1 MHEITL
7 AGVHEGVRRPLAV
20 LTGLVVSLA
29 LGLTA
34 CGEQG
39 GGGGAVRQVQGN
51 TLTVY
56 SSLPLQGATRGNS
69 EAVNNG
75 AKLALKQAGGKAGNF
90 QLKFVELDDATAAA
104 GKWDPGPVNQNARKA
119 VQDKTTIAYL
129 GEFNSG
135 ASAISIPILNKA
147 GIFQVSP
154 SNTGVGLT
162 VADPAE
168 PGTPDKYYPAGKR
181 HYARV
186 VPKDSV
192 QGPAL
197 VTAMKDDGCTSV
209 SILNDKEVYGKG
221 LAGQVEKAAKENGLQ
236 VQGNEGI
243 DIKAP
248 NYRSQA
254 EGIQADCFFF
264 GGITASNGVQVLK
277 DVAAANPDVK
287 LYAGDGSCES
297 AAVNPSEGGMPED
310 VSSRYKC
317 TAPFVPA
324 EKQPEEAGRKFFA
337 DFEQEYNEP
346 NPEPYAI
353 YGYESMALIL
363 DAIERAGPRGN
374 DSQAVIDAALGTE
387 NRKSVLGEYS
397 IDDNGDTTLTT
408 EALFGVEN
416 GELSIEKNI
425 EQK

>member
-1 MHEITL
+1 MHGRTP
-7 AGVHEGVRRPLAV
+7 AGVHEAVRRPRAV
-20 LTGLVVSLA
+20 LTGLIVSLA

-34 CGEQG
+34 CGAQG
-39 GGGGAVRQVQGN
+39 GGTVRQVQGN
-51 TLTVY
+51 TLTVF
-56 SSLPLQGATRGNS
+56 SSLPLQAASRGTS
-69 EAVNNG
+69 EAINKG

-90 QLKFVELDDATAAA
+90 QIKFVELDDATAAA
-104 GKWDPGPVNQNARKA
+104 GKWEPGPVNQNARKA
-119 VQDKTTIAYL
+119 VQDKSTIAYL

-168 PGTPDKYYPAGKR
+168 PGTPDKYYPKGKR

-197 VTAMKDDGCTSV
+197 VTAMKDDGCTTV

-221 LAGQVEKAAKENGLQ
+221 LAGQVEKAAEENGIQ
-236 VQGNEGI
+236 VLGNEGI

-254 EGIQADCFFF
+254 EGNQADCFFF
-264 GGITASNGVQVLK
+264 GGLTASNGVQVFK
-277 DVAAANPDVK
+277 DIAAANPDVK
-287 LYAGDGSCES
+287 LYGGDGICEG
-297 AAVNPSEGGMPED
+297 AAVNPSEGGMPPD
-310 VSSRYKC
+310 VASKYRC

-324 EKQPEEAGRKFFA
+324 EEQPEEAGREFFA
-337 DFEQEYNEP
+337 DFESEYAEK

-363 DAIERAGPRGN
+363 DAIERAGSRGN
-374 DSQAVIDAALGTE
+374 DRQAVIEAALNTK
-387 NRKSVLGEYS
+387 NRRSVLGEYS

-416 GELSIEKNI
+416 GELSFVRNI
-425 EQK
+425 EQR

>member
-1 MHEITL
+1 MPSPVETPKEE
-7 AGVHEGVRRPLAV
+7 AVRRPLAV
-20 LTGLVVSLA
+20 LTALIVSLA
-29 LGLTA
+29 LSLPA

-39 GGGGAVRQVQGN
+39 GGGAVRQVEGN

-69 EAVNNG
+69 EAINNG

-90 QLKFVELDDATAAA
+90 QIKFVELDDSTAAA
-104 GKWDPGPVNQNARKA
+104 GKWDTGPVNQNARKA

-147 GIFQVSP
+147 GILQVSP
-154 SNTGVGLT
+154 ANTGVGLT

-168 PGTPDKYYPAGKR
+168 PGTPDKYYPTGRR
-181 HYARV
+181 HYVRV

-197 VTAMKDDGCTSV
+197 VTAMKDDGCRSV

-221 LAGQVEKAAKENGLQ
+221 LAGQVEKAARENGLQ

-264 GGITASNGVQVLK
+264 GGITASNGVQVFK
-277 DVAAANPDVK
+277 DVAAANPDIR
-287 LYAGDGSCES
+287 LYAGDGACES
-297 AAVNPSEGGMPED
+297 AAVNPREGGMPED
-310 VSSRYKC
+310 VSARYKC

-337 DFEQEYNEP
+337 DYEREYNER

-363 DAIERAGPRGN
+363 DAVERAGPRGN
-374 DSQAVIDAALGTE
+374 DRQAVIDAALDTK
-387 NRKSVLGEYS
+387 NRQSVLGEYS

-416 GELSIEKNI
+416 GELSIERNI
-425 EQK
+425 EPK

>member
-1 MHEITL
+1 MPSPVETPKEE
-7 AGVHEGVRRPLAV
+7 AVRRPLAV
-20 LTGLVVSLA
+20 LTALIVSLA
-29 LGLTA
+29 LSLPA

-39 GGGGAVRQVQGN
+39 GGGAVRQVEGN

-69 EAVNNG
+69 EAINNG
-75 AKLALKQAGGKAGNF
+75 AKLALKQ
-90 QLKFVELDDATAAA
+90 
-104 GKWDPGPVNQNARKA
+104 
-119 VQDKTTIAYL
+119 TTIAYL

-147 GIFQVSP
+147 GILQVSP
-154 SNTGVGLT
+154 ANTGVGLT

-168 PGTPDKYYPAGKR
+168 PGTPDKYYPTGRR
-181 HYARV
+181 HYVRV

-197 VTAMKDDGCTSV
+197 VTAMKDDGCRSV

-221 LAGQVEKAAKENGLQ
+221 LAGQVEKAARENGLQ

-264 GGITASNGVQVLK
+264 GGITASNGVQVFK
-277 DVAAANPDVK
+277 DVAAANPDIR
-287 LYAGDGSCES
+287 LYAGDGACES
-297 AAVNPSEGGMPED
+297 AAVNPREGGMPED
-310 VSSRYKC
+310 VSARYKC

-337 DFEQEYNEP
+337 DYEREYNER

-363 DAIERAGPRGN
+363 DAVERAGPRGN
-374 DSQAVIDAALGTE
+374 DRQAVIDAALDTK
-387 NRKSVLGEYS
+387 NRQSVLGEYS

-416 GELSIEKNI
+416 GELSIERNI
-425 EQK
+425 EPK

>member
-1 MHEITL
+1 MKTL
-7 AGVHEGVRRPLAV
+7 KEEPVPRRLAV
-20 LTGLVVSLA
+20 WTGLLATLA

-39 GGGGAVRQVQGN
+39 GGGGEGGGEGAVQGD

-69 EAVNNG
+69 VSINNG
-75 AKLALKQAGGKAGNF
+75 AKLALKQAGGKAGRFNI
-90 QLKFVELDDATAAA
+90 KFVELDDSTAAA
-104 GKWDPGPVNQNARKA
+104 GKWDPGPVNQNARRA

-135 ASAISIPILNKA
+135 ASAISIPVLNKG

-154 SNTGVGLT
+154 SNTAVGLT
-162 VADPAE
+162 SADPAE
-168 PGTPDKYYPAGKR
+168 PGTPDKYYPAHTR
-181 HYARV
+181 HYARI
-186 VPKDSV
+186 VPRDSV

-197 VTAMKDDGCTSV
+197 VDAMKGDGCRTL

-221 LAGQVEKAAKENGLQ
+221 LAGKVEKAANENGIQ
-236 VQGNEGI
+236 VQGNEGV

-264 GGITASNGVQVLK
+264 GGITASNGVQVFK
-277 DVAAANPDVK
+277 DVAAANPDIK
-287 LYAGDGSCES
+287 LYAGDGACEG
-297 AAVNPSEGGMPED
+297 AAVNPSEGGMPES

-324 EKQPEEAGRKFFA
+324 EEQPEEAGKRFFA
-337 DFEQEYNEP
+337 DFEREYNER

-374 DSQAVIDAALGTE
+374 ERQAVIGAAYDTK
-387 NRKSVLGEYS
+387 NRPSVLGEYS

-408 EALFGVEN
+408 EALFGVKN
-416 GELSIEKNI
+416 GELSFEKNI

>member
-1 MHEITL
+1 MHGRTP
-7 AGVHEGVRRPLAV
+7 AGVHEAVRRPRAV
-20 LTGLVVSLA
+20 LTGLIVSLA

-34 CGEQG
+34 CGAQG
-39 GGGGAVRQVQGN
+39 GGGGTVRQVQGN
-51 TLTVY
+51 TLTVF
-56 SSLPLQGATRGNS
+56 SSLPLQAASRGTS
-69 EAVNNG
+69 EAINKG

-90 QLKFVELDDATAAA
+90 QIKFVELDDATAAA
-104 GKWDPGPVNQNARKA
+104 GKWEPGPVNQNARKA
-119 VQDKTTIAYL
+119 VQDKSTIAYL

-168 PGTPDKYYPAGKR
+168 PGTPDKYYPKGKR

-197 VTAMKDDGCTSV
+197 VTAMKDDGCTTV

-221 LAGQVEKAAKENGLQ
+221 LAGQVEKAAEENGIQ
-236 VQGNEGI
+236 VLGNEGI

-254 EGIQADCFFF
+254 EGNQADCFFF
-264 GGITASNGVQVLK
+264 GGLTASNGVQVFK
-277 DVAAANPDVK
+277 DIAAANPDVK
-287 LYAGDGSCES
+287 LYGGDGICEG
-297 AAVNPSEGGMPED
+297 AAVNPSEGGMPPD
-310 VSSRYKC
+310 VASKYRC

-324 EKQPEEAGRKFFA
+324 EEQPEAAGREFFA
-337 DFEQEYNEP
+337 DFESEYAEK

-363 DAIERAGPRGN
+363 DAIERAGSRGN
-374 DSQAVIDAALGTE
+374 DRQAVIEAALNTK
-387 NRKSVLGEYS
+387 NRRSVLGEYS

-416 GELSIEKNI
+416 GELSFVRNI
-425 EQK
+425 EQR

>member
-1 MHEITL
+1 MHGRTP
-7 AGVHEGVRRPLAV
+7 AGVHVAVRRPRAV
-20 LTGLVVSLA
+20 LTGLIVSLA

-34 CGEQG
+34 CGAQG
-39 GGGGAVRQVQGN
+39 GGGGTVRQVQGN
-51 TLTVY
+51 TLTVF
-56 SSLPLQGATRGNS
+56 SSLPLQAASRGTS
-69 EAVNNG
+69 EAINKG

-90 QLKFVELDDATAAA
+90 QIKFVELDDATAAA
-104 GKWDPGPVNQNARKA
+104 GKWEPGPVNQNARKA
-119 VQDKTTIAYL
+119 VQDKSTIAYL

-168 PGTPDKYYPAGKR
+168 PGTPDKYYPKGKR

-197 VTAMKDDGCTSV
+197 VTAMKDDGCTTV

-221 LAGQVEKAAKENGLQ
+221 LAGQVEKAAEENGIQ
-236 VQGNEGI
+236 VLGNEGI

-254 EGIQADCFFF
+254 AGIQADCFFF
-264 GGITASNGVQVLK
+264 GGLTASNGVQVFK
-277 DVAAANPDVK
+277 DIAAANPDVK
-287 LYAGDGSCES
+287 LYGGDGICEG
-297 AAVNPSEGGMPED
+297 AAVNPSEGGMPPD
-310 VSSRYKC
+310 VASKYRC

-324 EKQPEEAGRKFFA
+324 EEQPEAAGREFFA
-337 DFEQEYNEP
+337 DFESEYAEK

-363 DAIERAGPRGN
+363 DAIERAGSRGN
-374 DSQAVIDAALGTE
+374 DRQAVIEAALNTK
-387 NRKSVLGEYS
+387 NRRSVLGEYS

-416 GELSIEKNI
+416 GELSFVRNI
-425 EQK
+425 EQR